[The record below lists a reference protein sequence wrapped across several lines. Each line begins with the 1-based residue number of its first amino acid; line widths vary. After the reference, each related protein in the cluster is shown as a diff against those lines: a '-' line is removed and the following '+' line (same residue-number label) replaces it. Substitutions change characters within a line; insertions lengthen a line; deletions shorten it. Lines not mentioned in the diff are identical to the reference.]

1 MVNAFDMMAASLHA
15 DPNMGEA
22 AFYVANGQPP
32 RRITVILY
40 SAAVPGIGGSSTTR
54 ITQADIRAIEV
65 PQPVKG
71 EFLQIGGKVY
81 SIATMEMLPGGVWRC
96 DLSNRGR

>member
-32 RRITVILY
+32 RRITVINA
-40 SAAVPGIGGSSTTR
+40 S
-54 ITQADIRAIEV
+54 
-65 PQPVKG
+65 
-71 EFLQIGGKVY
+71 
-81 SIATMEMLPGGVWRC
+81 
-96 DLSNRGR
+96 